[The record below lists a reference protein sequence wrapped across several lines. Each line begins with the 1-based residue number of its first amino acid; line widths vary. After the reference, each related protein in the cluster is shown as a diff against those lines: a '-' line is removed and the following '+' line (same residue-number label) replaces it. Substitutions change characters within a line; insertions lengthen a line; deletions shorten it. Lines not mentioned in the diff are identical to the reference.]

1 MQTPVMSCGAL
12 DSGPNVTC
20 DNPTVRS
27 RFLPVLSIFAG
38 GLVYVVLPRGAFG
51 IYDISSRAAVT
62 GAAAGVT
69 CLLLLTLTKR
79 WERSS

>member
-12 DSGPNVTC
+12 DCGPNVTC
-20 DNPTVRS
+20 DNRSMRS
-27 RFLPVLSIFAG
+27 RFLPVLSLFAG

-51 IYDISSRAAVT
+51 IYDIASRAAVT

-69 CLLLLTLTKR
+69 CLLLLTLTTR